1 MRVAM
6 DSKRYYCNASVQSCT
21 MVDMAPM
28 VDTTH
33 LEGLITFLSVARLGK
48 YTAAA
53 QTLDI
58 NHSTVS
64 RRIRDLEKAIEG
76 KVLEKGVRGWELT
89 ELGTRL
95 IPTAERAEQ
104 VFLELK
110 SIRDS
115 DDSLRLSGVV
125 RIAAPDAFT
134 TYVAVPA
141 ISELQL
147 REPRLRV
154 EIVTATQQVR
164 QRRSGVDIEI
174 VIGEPKVNKA
184 ITREILTYR
193 LRLYA
198 TAEYLQ
204 RMGTP
209 ESIDDLAHH
218 RLNYYIESALQV
230 DDLDLGG
237 RKIPSYIPGISS
249 TSVYAHLA
257 STLSG
262 AGIGLLPEYAA
273 TSSEL
278 IPVLPGQFMHEVSY
292 WAVVREENVRNPSV
306 RACLQVLNKESR
318 AERFKFSAQNVPG
331 HGED

>member
-1 MRVAM
+1 MAG
-6 DSKRYYCNASVQSCT
+6 
-21 MVDMAPM
+21 MAPLI
-28 VDTTH
+28 DTAH
-33 LEGLITFLSVARLGK
+33 IEGLITFLSVARLGK

-53 QTLDI
+53 QSLAI

-64 RRIRDLEKAIEG
+64 RRIRDLEKALEG
-76 KVLEKGVRGWELT
+76 KILEKGVHGWELT

-95 IPTAERAEQ
+95 IPTAEQAEK

-115 DDSLRLSGVV
+115 DDSLRLSGIV

-134 TYVAVPA
+134 TYVAIPA
-141 ISELQL
+141 IAELQV

-184 ITREILTYR
+184 ITHKILTYR

-198 TAEYLQ
+198 TAEYLE
-204 RMGTP
+204 RMGVP
-209 ESIDDLAHH
+209 ESIDDLRYH
-218 RLNYYIESALQV
+218 RVNYYIDSALQV

-257 STLSG
+257 STLYG

-273 TSSEL
+273 TSPEL
-278 IPVLPGQFMHEVSY
+278 IPVLPGLFVHEVSY
-292 WAVVREENVRNPSV
+292 WAVVREENARNPSV
-306 RACLQVLNKESR
+306 RACLQVLNEESR
-318 AERFKFSAQNVPG
+318 ADRFKFSSQVVPG
-331 HGED
+331 HGES